1 MYIYIYIYII
11 SGPGLAVTL
20 DKVEQIEEKL
30 PM

>member
-1 MYIYIYIYII
+1 MYIGRAGA
-11 SGPGLAVTL
+11 SGPGVAVTL